1 VTTNHL
7 PGGKPESAAKTRAAV
22 EEIDMTADNEQVTSA
37 DASAHA
43 ATQLRRGANSASQV
57 EPGTDPL
64 TRVDGRGSPVPAVRV
79 EGVVK
84 RFGATVALD
93 GAGLEVPAG
102 MVFGLLGPNGAGKT
116 TLVRILATLL
126 APDAGRAEVF
136 GHDVVREPAA
146 VRELIGLTGQFAAV
160 DELLTGRENLEMFG
174 RLFKLSH
181 EDAHRR
187 AGELLERFG
196 LAQAADRPARTY
208 SGGMRRRLDIASS
221 LVTRPQ
227 VLFLDE
233 PTTGLDPRSRNEIW
247 TIVRE
252 LRREGTTLLL
262 TTQYLE
268 EADQLADRIAVID
281 RGKVI
286 AEGTGNELKDRVGGQ
301 ILEVELSS
309 VEQRDRAQAVL
320 AGVGCGDP
328 QPDER
333 PDRLTLPAPRNGL
346 ALVEEAA
353 AGLRRAQIGVSDIG
367 LRRPT
372 LDDVFLQLT
381 GAPPS
386 EDGGGPGPRT
396 RRRPRLQQPAPDVP
410 APRRPVLRLRLP
422 SPQAARSAVTDTAV
436 VTGRNLRH
444 FIRQP
449 DLLVFS
455 TIQPVLFVLLF
466 VYVFGGAIGRSLPH
480 GVAYVDFLL
489 PGIFVQSVT
498 FGASQ
503 TAVGLKEDLTRGVVD
518 RFRSMPMAR
527 SAVLAGRTV
536 ADLVRNIAIIGLM
549 IAVGYLVGFRFLG
562 GVAGAIACVA
572 VVAAFGLALSW
583 IFAFVALTVRGA
595 ETAQTAGFVVIFPLV
610 FASSVFVPVATFPDW
625 LQTFAKINPVTV
637 TADAARSLA
646 FYGTPGSLGAAAA
659 WIGGLL
665 AVFIPLSVWRYRRI
679 S

>member
-1 VTTNHL
+1 
-7 PGGKPESAAKTRAAV
+7 
-22 EEIDMTADNEQVTSA
+22 MNEL
-37 DASAHA
+37 ASPA
-43 ATQLRRGANSASQV
+43 
-57 EPGTDPL
+57 
-64 TRVDGRGSPVPAVRV
+64 PAVRV
-79 EGVVK
+79 EGVIK
-84 RFGATVALD
+84 RFGTTVALD
-93 GAGLEVPAG
+93 GAGLEVPGG

-126 APDAGRAEVF
+126 RPDAGRVEVF

-146 VRELIGLTGQFAAV
+146 VRELLGLTGQFAAV

-174 RLFKLSH
+174 RLFRLSR
-181 EDAHRR
+181 EEAHRR
-187 AGELLERFG
+187 AGELLQRFD
-196 LAQAADRPARTY
+196 LTQAADRPARTY

-221 LVTRPQ
+221 LLTRPR

-247 TIVRE
+247 AIVRE

-281 RGKVI
+281 RGTVI

-309 VEQRDRAQAVL
+309 AGQRDRAQAVL
-320 AGVGCGDP
+320 AGVGCGEP
-328 QPDER
+328 EPDER

-346 ALVEEAA
+346 VLVEEAA
-353 AGLRRAQIGVSDIG
+353 AGLRQAQIGVSDIG

-386 EDGGGPGPRT
+386 EDGGRPGRAG
-396 RRRPRLQQPAPDVP
+396 RRPRAAAEPID
-410 APRRPVLRLRLP
+410 APRRPVLRLRRP
-422 SPQAARSAVTDTAV
+422 SPQAVRSAIADAGV

-449 DLLVFS
+449 DLLTFS
-455 TIQPVLFVLLF
+455 TIQPVIFVLLF
-466 VYVFGGAIGRSLPH
+466 VYVFGGAVSRSLPH
-480 GVAYVDFLL
+480 GIAYVDFLL

-498 FGASQ
+498 FRASQ
-503 TAVGLKEDLTRGVVD
+503 TAVGLSEDLERGVVD

-527 SAVLAGRTV
+527 SAVLAGRTI
-536 ADLVRNIAIIGLM
+536 ADLVRNILIIGLM
-549 IAVGYLVGFRFLG
+549 IVVGYAVGFRFHG
-562 GVAGAIACVA
+562 GVAGAVACIA
-572 VVAAFGLALSW
+572 VVAAFGFALSW
-583 IFAFVALTVRGA
+583 IFAFVALTVRGTEA
-595 ETAQTAGFVVIFPLV
+595 AQSAGFVVIFPLV
-610 FASSVFVPVATFPDW
+610 FASSVFVPVATLPGW
-625 LQTFAKINPVTV
+625 LQAFARISPVTV
-637 TADAARSLA
+637 TADAARSFAL
-646 FYGTPGSLGAAAA
+646 FGTPASLGAAAA

-665 AVFIPLSVWRYRRI
+665 AVFIPLSVWRYRRV

>member
-1 VTTNHL
+1 
-7 PGGKPESAAKTRAAV
+7 
-22 EEIDMTADNEQVTSA
+22 MNEWIVS
-37 DASAHA
+37 S
-43 ATQLRRGANSASQV
+43 
-57 EPGTDPL
+57 
-64 TRVDGRGSPVPAVRV
+64 VPAVRV

-84 RFGATVALD
+84 RFGQTVALD
-93 GAGLEVPAG
+93 GAGLEVPQG

-126 APDAGRAEVF
+126 APDAGRAEVL
-136 GHDVVREPAA
+136 GHDVGREGAA
-146 VRELIGLTGQFAAV
+146 VRDLIGLTGQFAAV

-174 RLFKLSH
+174 RLFKLSGQ
-181 EDAHRR
+181 EARRR
-187 AGELLERFG
+187 AGELVERFG

-208 SGGMRRRLDIASS
+208 SGGMRRRLDVASS
-221 LVTRPQ
+221 LLTRPR

-247 TIVRE
+247 AIVRE

-281 RGKVI
+281 RGTVI

-309 VEQRDRAQAVL
+309 AGQRDRAQAVL

-333 PDRLTLPAPRNGL
+333 PDRLTLPAPRDGL
-346 ALVEEAA
+346 LLVEEAA
-353 AGLRRAQIGVSDIG
+353 AELRRAQIAVSDIG

-381 GAPPS
+381 GAPPGENS
-386 EDGGGPGPRT
+386 GRPGPRR
-396 RRRPRLQQPAPDVP
+396 RRRPRPRPPEPDVP
-410 APRRPVLRLRLP
+410 SPRRPARRLRRP
-422 SPQAARSAVTDTAV
+422 SPRAVRAAVTDAAV

-449 DLLVFS
+449 DLLTFS
-455 TIQPVLFVLLF
+455 TIQPVIFVLLF
-466 VYVFGGAIGRSLPH
+466 VYVFGGAVGRSLPY

-498 FGASQ
+498 FRASQ
-503 TAVGLKEDLTRGVVD
+503 TAVGLSEDLQRGVVD

-527 SAVLAGRTV
+527 SAVLAGRTA
-536 ADLVRNIAIIGLM
+536 ADLVRNILIIALM
-549 IAVGYLVGFRFLG
+549 IAVGYLVGFRFHG
-562 GVAGAIACVA
+562 GLAAAAACIA
-572 VVAAFGLALSW
+572 VVVAFGFALSW

-595 ETAQTAGFVVIFPLV
+595 EAAQTAGFVVIFPLV
-610 FASSVFVPVATFPDW
+610 FASSVFVPVSTMPHW
-625 LQTFAKINPVTV
+625 LQAFATVSPVTV

-646 FYGTPGSLGAAAA
+646 LYGTPASLGAAAA
-659 WIGGLL
+659 WIAGLL
-665 AVFIPLSVWRYRRI
+665 AVFIPLSIWRYRRM

>member
-1 VTTNHL
+1 
-7 PGGKPESAAKTRAAV
+7 
-22 EEIDMTADNEQVTSA
+22 
-37 DASAHA
+37 
-43 ATQLRRGANSASQV
+43 
-57 EPGTDPL
+57 
-64 TRVDGRGSPVPAVRV
+64 
-79 EGVVK
+79 VVK

-126 APDAGRAEVF
+126 SPDGGRAEVF
-136 GHDVVREPAA
+136 GRDVAREPAA

-174 RLFKLSH
+174 RLFKLTR
-181 EDAHRR
+181 EDARRR

-196 LAQAADRPARTY
+196 LAQAADRTARTY

-221 LVTRPQ
+221 LLTRPQ

-247 TIVRE
+247 AAVRE

-301 ILEVELSS
+301 ILEVELDNA
-309 VEQRDRAQAVL
+309 EQRDRAQAVL
-320 AGVGCGDP
+320 AGVGCGEP

-346 ALVEEAA
+346 ELVEEAA

-372 LDDVFLQLT
+372 LDDVFLKLT
-381 GAPPS
+381 GAPPG
-386 EDGGGPGPRT
+386 EDDGRPGPRT
-396 RRRPRLQQPAPDVP
+396 RRRPRPRQPAPDVP
-410 APRRPVLRLRLP
+410 EPRRPVLLLRRP
-422 SPQAARSAVTDTAV
+422 SPKAVRSAITDTAV

-444 FIRQP
+444 FVRQP

-480 GVAYVDFLL
+480 GVGYVDFLL

-527 SAVLAGRTV
+527 SAVLAGRTI

-562 GVAGAIACVA
+562 GVGGAVGCVA
-572 VVAAFGLALSW
+572 VVAAFGLSLSW

-646 FYGTPGSLGAAAA
+646 LYGTPASLGYAAA

>member
-1 VTTNHL
+1 
-7 PGGKPESAAKTRAAV
+7 
-22 EEIDMTADNEQVTSA
+22 MTADNE
-37 DASAHA
+37 
-43 ATQLRRGANSASQV
+43 QV

-64 TRVDGRGSPVPAVRV
+64 TGVNGPGTSVPAVRV

-126 APDAGRAEVF
+126 APDAGRAEVL
-136 GHDVVREPAA
+136 GHAVGDEPAA

-174 RLFKLSH
+174 RLFNLSR
-181 EDAHRR
+181 EDARLR

-247 TIVRE
+247 AIVRE
-252 LRREGTTLLL
+252 LRREGTTILL

-301 ILEVELSS
+301 ILEVELSDAG
-309 VEQRDRAQAVL
+309 QRDRAQAVL
-320 AGVGCGDP
+320 ARVGCGEP
-328 QPDER
+328 QPDGR

-346 ALVEEAA
+346 ELVEEAA
-353 AGLRRAQIGVSDIG
+353 AGLRQAQIGVTDIG

-386 EDGGGPGPRT
+386 EDGSEPGPGTGRRT
-396 RRRPRLQQPAPDVP
+396 RPQRP
-410 APRRPVLRLRLP
+410 APRGPILRLRRP
-422 SPQAARSAVTDTAV
+422 SLQAVRSAVTDTVV

-466 VYVFGGAIGRSLPH
+466 VYVFGGAIGRSLPD
-480 GVAYVDFLL
+480 GITYVDFLL
-489 PGIFVQSVT
+489 PGILVQSVT

-536 ADLVRNIAIIGLM
+536 ADLVRNIAVLGLM
-549 IAVGYLVGFRFLG
+549 IAVGYVVGFRFLG
-562 GVAGAIACVA
+562 GVAAAIACVA

-637 TADAARSLA
+637 TGDAARSLA
-646 FYGTPGSLGAAAA
+646 FSGSPASLGAAAA

-679 S
+679 G

>member
-1 VTTNHL
+1 MNGL
-7 PGGKPESAAKTRAAV
+7 
-22 EEIDMTADNEQVTSA
+22 
-37 DASAHA
+37 AS
-43 ATQLRRGANSASQV
+43 S
-57 EPGTDPL
+57 
-64 TRVDGRGSPVPAVRV
+64 VPAVRV

-93 GAGLEVPAG
+93 GARLEVPAG

-126 APDAGRAEVF
+126 APDAGRAEVV
-136 GHDVVREPAA
+136 GHDVAREPAA

-174 RLFKLSH
+174 RLFKLSR
-181 EDAHRR
+181 EEAHRR
-187 AGELLERFG
+187 AGELLERFD
-196 LAQAADRPARTY
+196 LAQAADRAARTY

-247 TIVRE
+247 AVVRE

-309 VEQRDRAQAVL
+309 AGQRDRAQAVL
-320 AGVGCGDP
+320 AGVGCGEP
-328 QPDER
+328 EPDER

-346 ALVEEAA
+346 LLEEAA
-353 AGLRRAQIGVSDIG
+353 AGLRQAQIGVSDIG

-386 EDGGGPGPRT
+386 EDGGRSRQTADEQISTQAAGE
-396 RRRPRLQQPAPDVP
+396 QIS
-410 APRRPVLRLRLP
+410 APRRPVLRLQPP
-422 SPQAARSAVTDTAV
+422 SARAVRSAITDTAV

-466 VYVFGGAIGRSLPH
+466 VYVFGGAISRSLPH
-480 GVAYVDFLL
+480 GVAYIDFLL

-536 ADLVRNIAIIGLM
+536 ADLVRNILIIGLM

-562 GVAGAIACVA
+562 GVAGAVACVA
-572 VVAAFGLALSW
+572 VVAAFGFALSW
-583 IFAFVALTVRGA
+583 IFAFVALTVQGA
-595 ETAQTAGFVVIFPLV
+595 EAAQTAGFVVIFPLV
-610 FASSVFVPVATFPDW
+610 FASSVFVPVATMPRW
-625 LQTFAKINPVTV
+625 LQAFAKINPVTV
-637 TADAARSLA
+637 TADAARSFAL
-646 FYGTPGSLGAAAA
+646 FGTPASLGAAAA

>member
-1 VTTNHL
+1 MNDL
-7 PGGKPESAAKTRAAV
+7 
-22 EEIDMTADNEQVTSA
+22 
-37 DASAHA
+37 AS
-43 ATQLRRGANSASQV
+43 S
-57 EPGTDPL
+57 
-64 TRVDGRGSPVPAVRV
+64 VPAVRV
-79 EGVVK
+79 ESVVK
-84 RFGATVALD
+84 RFGPTVALD

-146 VRELIGLTGQFAAV
+146 VREQIGLTGQFAAV

-181 EDAHRR
+181 EDARRR
-187 AGELLERFG
+187 AGELLKRFD

-221 LVTRPQ
+221 LLTRPR

-247 TIVRE
+247 AIVRE
-252 LRREGTTLLL
+252 LQREGTTLLL

-281 RGKVI
+281 HGKVI

-309 VEQRDRAQAVL
+309 VGQRDRARAVL
-320 AGVGCGDP
+320 ARVGCGEP
-328 QPDER
+328 EPDER

-346 ALVEEAA
+346 ELVEEAA
-353 AGLRRAQIGVSDIG
+353 AGLRQAQIGVSDIG

-386 EDGGGPGPRT
+386 ENGG
-396 RRRPRLQQPAPDVP
+396 RPRQAAGERITARASGEQVR
-410 APRRPVLRLRLP
+410 APRRPVLRLKRP
-422 SPQAARSAVTDTAV
+422 SPREVRSAATDAAV

-449 DLLVFS
+449 DLLTFS
-455 TIQPVLFVLLF
+455 TIQPVIFVLLF
-466 VYVFGGAIGRSLPH
+466 VYVFGGAVSRSLPH

-498 FGASQ
+498 FRASQ
-503 TAVGLKEDLTRGVVD
+503 TAVGLSEDLERGVVD

-536 ADLVRNIAIIGLM
+536 ADLVRNILIIGLM
-549 IAVGYLVGFRFLG
+549 IAVGYLVGFRFTG
-562 GVAGAIACVA
+562 GVAGAVACIA
-572 VVAAFGLALSW
+572 VVAAFGFALSW

-595 ETAQTAGFVVIFPLV
+595 EAAQTAGFVVVFPLV
-610 FASSVFVPVATFPDW
+610 FASSVFVPVSTMPDW
-625 LQTFAKINPVTV
+625 LQAFAKISPVTV

-646 FYGTPGSLGAAAA
+646 LFGTPASLGAAAA

-665 AVFIPLSVWRYRRI
+665 AVFIPLSVWRYRRM

>member
-1 VTTNHL
+1 
-7 PGGKPESAAKTRAAV
+7 
-22 EEIDMTADNEQVTSA
+22 
-37 DASAHA
+37 
-43 ATQLRRGANSASQV
+43 
-57 EPGTDPL
+57 
-64 TRVDGRGSPVPAVRV
+64 
-79 EGVVK
+79 
-84 RFGATVALD
+84 
-93 GAGLEVPAG
+93 
-102 MVFGLLGPNGAGKT
+102 
-116 TLVRILATLL
+116 
-126 APDAGRAEVF
+126 
-136 GHDVVREPAA
+136 
-146 VRELIGLTGQFAAV
+146 
-160 DELLTGRENLEMFG
+160 
-174 RLFKLSH
+174 
-181 EDAHRR
+181 
-187 AGELLERFG
+187 
-196 LAQAADRPARTY
+196 
-208 SGGMRRRLDIASS
+208 MRRRLDIASS
-221 LVTRPQ
+221 LLTRPQ

-247 TIVRE
+247 AAVRE

-301 ILEVELSS
+301 ILEVELASAG
-309 VEQRDRAQAVL
+309 QRDRAQAVL
-320 AGVGCGDP
+320 AGVGCGEP

-346 ALVEEAA
+346 QLVEEAA

-381 GAPPS
+381 GAPPG
-386 EDGGGPGPRT
+386 EDGGAPGPRT
-396 RRRPRLQQPAPDVP
+396 RRRPRPQPPAPDVP
-410 APRRPVLRLRLP
+410 APHRPVLRPHLP
-422 SPQAARSAVTDTAV
+422 PPRAVRSAITDIVV

-480 GVAYVDFLL
+480 GITYVDFLL

-536 ADLVRNIAIIGLM
+536 ADLVRNIAIIFLM

-562 GVAGAIACVA
+562 GAAGAVGCIA

-625 LQTFAKINPVTV
+625 LQAFAKINPVTV

-646 FYGTPGSLGAAAA
+646 LFGTPASLGAAAA
-659 WIGGLL
+659 WIAGLL

>member
-1 VTTNHL
+1 
-7 PGGKPESAAKTRAAV
+7 
-22 EEIDMTADNEQVTSA
+22 MTADNEQVTST

-43 ATQLRRGANSASQV
+43 AAQLRRDANSTSRV
-57 EPGTDPL
+57 EPGTGPVTGVNGL
-64 TRVDGRGSPVPAVRV
+64 GSSVPAVRV

-126 APDAGRAEVF
+126 VPDAGRAEVF
-136 GHDVVREPAA
+136 GHDVAREPAA
-146 VRELIGLTGQFAAV
+146 VRELLGLTGQFAAV

-174 RLFKLSH
+174 RLFKLSGEQARH
-181 EDAHRR
+181 R
-187 AGELLERFG
+187 AGELLERFD

-247 TIVRE
+247 AIVRE

-309 VEQRDRAQAVL
+309 AGQRDRAQAVL
-320 AGVGCGDP
+320 AGVGCGKP
-328 QPDER
+328 EPDER
-333 PDRLTLPAPRNGL
+333 PDRLTLPAPRDGL
-346 ALVEEAA
+346 QLVEEAA

-396 RRRPRLQQPAPDVP
+396 RRRPRPQPRNVP
-410 APRRPVLRLRLP
+410 APRTPVLRLRLP
-422 SPQAARSAVTDTAV
+422 SPQTVRSALTDTAV
-436 VTGRNLRH
+436 VTRRNLRH

-449 DLLVFS
+449 DLLTFS

-466 VYVFGGAIGRSLPH
+466 VYVFGGAVSRSLPH
-480 GVAYVDFLL
+480 GVTYVDFLL

-503 TAVGLKEDLTRGVVD
+503 TAVGLAEDLTRGVVD

-536 ADLVRNIAIIGLM
+536 ADLVRSILIIALM
-549 IAVGYLVGFRFLG
+549 IAVGYLVGFRFTG
-562 GVAGAIACVA
+562 GAAGAVACVA
-572 VVAAFGLALSW
+572 VVAAFGFALSW

-595 ETAQTAGFVVIFPLV
+595 EAAQTAGFVVIFPLV
-610 FASSVFVPVATFPDW
+610 FASSVFVPVATFPHW
-625 LQTFAKINPVTV
+625 LQAFAKINPVTV
-637 TADAARSLA
+637 TANAARSFAL
-646 FYGTPGSLGAAAA
+646 FGTPASLGAAAA

>member
-1 VTTNHL
+1 MNGL
-7 PGGKPESAAKTRAAV
+7 
-22 EEIDMTADNEQVTSA
+22 
-37 DASAHA
+37 AS
-43 ATQLRRGANSASQV
+43 S
-57 EPGTDPL
+57 
-64 TRVDGRGSPVPAVRV
+64 VPAVRV

-84 RFGATVALD
+84 RFGATAALD
-93 GAGLEVPAG
+93 GAELEVPGG

-136 GHDVVREPAA
+136 GRDVVGEPAA

-174 RLFKLSH
+174 RLFNLSR
-181 EDAHRR
+181 EQAHRR

-221 LVTRPQ
+221 LLTRPQ

-247 TIVRE
+247 AIVRE

-301 ILEVELSS
+301 ILEVELASAG
-309 VEQRDRAQAVL
+309 QRDRAQAVL
-320 AGVGCGDP
+320 AGVGCGEP
-328 QPDER
+328 EPDER

-346 ALVEEAA
+346 QLVEEAA
-353 AGLRRAQIGVSDIG
+353 AGLRRAQIAVSDIG

-381 GAPPS
+381 GAPPG
-386 EDGGGPGPRT
+386 EDGGRSRQGRDASGQVT
-396 RRRPRLQQPAPDVP
+396 
-410 APRRPVLRLRLP
+410 APRGPVLRLRRP
-422 SPQAARSAVTDTAV
+422 SRRAVRSAVTDAGV

-449 DLLVFS
+449 DLLTFS
-455 TIQPVLFVLLF
+455 TIQPVIFVLLF
-466 VYVFGGAIGRSLPH
+466 VYVFGGAVSRSLPN
-480 GVAYVDFLL
+480 GVTYIDFLL

-498 FGASQ
+498 FRASQ
-503 TAVGLKEDLTRGVVD
+503 TAVGMSEDLERGVID

-536 ADLVRNIAIIGLM
+536 ADLVRNILIIVLM
-549 IAVGYLVGFRFLG
+549 IAVGYLVGFRFHG
-562 GVAGAIACVA
+562 GVAGAVASIA
-572 VVAAFGLALSW
+572 VVAAFGFALSW

-595 ETAQTAGFVVIFPLV
+595 EAAQSAGFVVVFPLV
-610 FASSVFVPVATFPDW
+610 FASSVFVPVATMPHW
-625 LQTFAKINPVTV
+625 LQAFAKISPVTV
-637 TADAARSLA
+637 TADATRSLA
-646 FYGTPGSLGAAAA
+646 LFGTPASLGAAAA

>member
-1 VTTNHL
+1 VTGVN
-7 PGGKPESAAKTRAAV
+7 
-22 EEIDMTADNEQVTSA
+22 
-37 DASAHA
+37 
-43 ATQLRRGANSASQV
+43 
-57 EPGTDPL
+57 
-64 TRVDGRGSPVPAVRV
+64 GRGSSVSAVRV

-93 GAGLEVPAG
+93 GAGLEIPAG

-136 GHDVVREPAA
+136 GHDVAGEPAA

-181 EDAHRR
+181 QEAHRR

-196 LAQAADRPARTY
+196 LAQPGDRPARTY

-221 LVTRPQ
+221 LLTRPQ

-247 TIVRE
+247 AIVRE

-301 ILEVELSS
+301 ILEVELASAG
-309 VEQRDRAQAVL
+309 QRDRAQALL
-320 AGVGCGDP
+320 AGVGCGEP
-328 QPDER
+328 EPDER

-386 EDGGGPGPRT
+386 EDGGGPSPRT
-396 RRRPRLQQPAPDVP
+396 RRRPRPQPPAPDVP
-410 APRRPVLRLRLP
+410 APRKPVLRLRRP
-422 SPQAARSAVTDTAV
+422 SPQAVRAAVTDTAV

-466 VYVFGGAIGRSLPH
+466 VYVFGGAISRSLPH
-480 GVAYVDFLL
+480 GAAYVDFLL

-503 TAVGLKEDLTRGVVD
+503 TAVGLREDLTRGVVD

-536 ADLVRNIAIIGLM
+536 ADLVRNILIIGLM

-562 GVAGAIACVA
+562 GAAGAVACIA
-572 VVAAFGLALSW
+572 VVAAFGFALSW
-583 IFAFVALTVRGA
+583 IFAFVALTVRST

-625 LQTFAKINPVTV
+625 LQAFAKINPVTV
-637 TADAARSLA
+637 TADAARSFA
-646 FYGTPGSLGAAAA
+646 FYGTSASLGAAAA

>member
-1 VTTNHL
+1 MNDL
-7 PGGKPESAAKTRAAV
+7 
-22 EEIDMTADNEQVTSA
+22 
-37 DASAHA
+37 AS
-43 ATQLRRGANSASQV
+43 S
-57 EPGTDPL
+57 
-64 TRVDGRGSPVPAVRV
+64 VPAVRV

-84 RFGATVALD
+84 RFGTTVALD
-93 GAGLEVPAG
+93 GAGLVVPGG

-136 GHDVVREPAA
+136 GHNVEREPAA
-146 VRELIGLTGQFAAV
+146 VRELLGLTGQFAAV

-174 RLFKLSH
+174 RLFKLSRD
-181 EDAHRR
+181 DARRR

-196 LAQAADRPARTY
+196 LAPAADRPARTY

-221 LVTRPQ
+221 LLTRPR

-247 TIVRE
+247 AIVRE

-309 VEQRDRAQAVL
+309 AGQRDRAQAVL
-320 AGVGCGDP
+320 AGVGCGEP
-328 QPDER
+328 EPDER

-346 ALVEEAA
+346 QLVEEAA
-353 AGLRRAQIGVSDIG
+353 AGLRHAQIGVTDIG

-386 EDGGGPGPRT
+386 EDGGRSRQAAGEQVRAQTDGEQVRAQT
-396 RRRPRLQQPAPDVP
+396 DGEQVR
-410 APRRPVLRLRLP
+410 APRGPVLRLRLP
-422 SPQAARSAVTDTAV
+422 SPQAVRSAVTDTAV

-449 DLLVFS
+449 DLLTFS
-455 TIQPVLFVLLF
+455 TIQPVIFVLLF
-466 VYVFGGAIGRSLPH
+466 VYVFGGAVSRSLPH

-498 FGASQ
+498 FRASQ
-503 TAVGLKEDLTRGVVD
+503 TAVGLSEDLERGVVD

-549 IAVGYLVGFRFLG
+549 IAVGYLVGFRFTG
-562 GVAGAIACVA
+562 GVAGAAGCIA
-572 VVAAFGLALSW
+572 VVAAFGFALSW
-583 IFAFVALTVRGA
+583 IFAFVALIVRGA
-595 ETAQTAGFVVIFPLV
+595 EAAQTAGFVVVFPLV
-610 FASSVFVPVATFPDW
+610 FASSVFVPVATMPHW
-625 LQTFAKINPVTV
+625 LQAFAKISPVTV

-646 FYGTPGSLGAAAA
+646 LFGTPASLGAAAA

-665 AVFIPLSVWRYRRI
+665 AVFIPLSVWRYRRM